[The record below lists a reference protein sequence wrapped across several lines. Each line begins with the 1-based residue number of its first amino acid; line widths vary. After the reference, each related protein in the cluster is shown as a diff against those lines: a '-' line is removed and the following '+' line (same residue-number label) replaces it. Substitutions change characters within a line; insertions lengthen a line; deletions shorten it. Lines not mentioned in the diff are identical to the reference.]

1 MGFAQR
7 KSTRSLAQYNGDT
20 QDWVAKCD
28 PAQDTVA
35 QKNPS
40 GAGTYIDEKKGGSF
54 PGVGVDC
61 QGFAQRKS
69 LAQYNGDSQ
78 EWVEP
83 CDASQDTVA
92 QKNPSGAGTYNGPK
106 TKGSFPG
113 VGVECMGF
121 AQRKSRRSLAQ
132 YNGDSQEWVEPCDPA
147 QDTVAQK
154 NPSGA
159 GTYKKDTKGSFPGV
173 GVECM
178 GFAQKKSLAQY
189 NGDSQDWVDKCDPT
203 QDTVAQKN
211 PNGAGTYEEALKGS
225 FKGVGVDCQGFA
237 QVRGADDFP
246 AASNSAWVDKC
257 DPKQDTTAQ
266 KNPSGAGQ
274 STFPGV
280 GVDCQGFSQKKTN
293 TRGCDGKPDCNGT
306 NGQQGVDCC

>member
-1 MGFAQR
+1 MGPGGALPGHWWGLPPGLWIPGLIKGGPTSQIQIQEA
-7 KSTRSLAQYNGDT
+7 S
-20 QDWVAKCD
+20 DWVAKCD

-237 QVRGADDFP
+237 Q
-246 AASNSAWVDKC
+246 
-257 DPKQDTTAQ
+257 
-266 KNPSGAGQ
+266 
-274 STFPGV
+274 
-280 GVDCQGFSQKKTN
+280 KKSN